1 MPAPKPVW
9 AIDIGNNSLKAL
21 RLVQNGDKVE
31 VIGLD
36 YIEHPKVLSAE
47 GITEE
52 EKDQIIQAT
61 LNTFAARNELSKNP
75 VAISVPGQT
84 SFARFIKLPP
94 VEPKRVPEIVKFE
107 AIQQIPFDINEVE
120 WDWQLMEKPDSPD
133 TEVGIFAIKNELV
146 GKYLEHFSTE
156 NLRISIVQMAP
167 IALYNY
173 VRFDRNELDDAEKK
187 ALVVLDMGADNTNLV
202 VCTKASVWQRCI
214 PLGGNNFTKAISDAF
229 KLNFEKAE
237 KLKRSAPMS
246 KYARQIFHA
255 MKPVFTDFGAEVQRS
270 LGYYHNSHKSTAF
283 TGIILLGGGF
293 KMQGLNKYLQQ
304 TTQLLAARPDT
315 FERLVPSANISS
327 AKLHENISDF
337 GIAYGLGIQMLGLG
351 KVESNLLPAKIARS
365 MMWAQKSKFFVAA
378 AVILVIVSLLAFLKT
393 NMGLKACSSRES
405 EKYRLGTQTI
415 LQQSKTAVSNMDN
428 EKVRGAGYEK
438 IIQEYMDIFKNRN
451 IVPLL
456 HEVLLRTL
464 PGAENNPAQAELYEA
479 YAAGQIEKIKQI
491 PRPERKQVF
500 ITSIGIS
507 YSDNLIS
514 APLETT
520 RFDSSSRTAGSSEYG
535 RSSSASASS
544 TETPAEQTENA
555 GFIVIIEGYCPYE
568 KIGEIMDPAGAGN
581 NREKWGIIT
590 RLLNLDKIYDGEGN
604 CPFELFQK
612 DKIEHFKLETGFVD
626 LANPQ
631 SMQAGIG
638 ILETKIRATEEE
650 LPAAEDT
657 RRYASRRTSTE
668 SSDKITRESVLVDPL
683 TKEEISR
690 AYDLDDKGRKKY
702 DAFGKPMYIER
713 DRWFRIKAKIL
724 WKTGSQNS
732 AGTGT

>member
-61 LNTFAARNELSKNP
+61 LSTFAARNELSKNP

-94 VEPKRVPEIVKFE
+94 VELKRVPEIVKFE

-133 TEVGIFAIKNELV
+133 IEVGIFAIKNELV
-146 GKYLEHFSTE
+146 GKYLESFSAE

-173 VRFDRNELDDAEKK
+173 AYFDRSDLDDAEKK

-270 LGYYHNSHKSTAF
+270 LGYYRNSHKNTTF
-283 TGIILLGGGF
+283 IRIILLGGGF

-304 TTQLLAARPDT
+304 TTQLLAARPDA
-315 FERLVPSANISS
+315 FEKLVSSANISS

-337 GIAYGLGIQMLGLG
+337 GIAYGLGIQVLGLG
-351 KVESNLLPAKIARS
+351 KIESNLLPAKIART
-365 MMWAQKSKFFVAA
+365 MMWAQKSKFFITA

-393 NMGLKACSSRES
+393 NMELKAYSSRES
-405 EKYRLGTQTI
+405 EKYRSDTQMI

-428 EKVRGAGYEK
+428 EKARGDGYEK

-456 HEVLLRTL
+456 HEVLLKTL
-464 PGAENNPAQAELYEA
+464 PNAENNPAQAELYEA
-479 YAAGQIEKIKQI
+479 YAAGQVEKIKQI

-500 ITSIGIS
+500 TTSIRIN

-514 APLETT
+514 APLEIT
-520 RFDSSSRTAGSSEYG
+520 RLDSSSRSAEQSGYG
-535 RSSSASASS
+535 RSPSVSKPSM
-544 TETPAEQTENA
+544 QTNA
-555 GFIVIIEGYCPYE
+555 GFVVTIEGYCPYE
-568 KIGEIMDPAGAGN
+568 KIGEIMDPAGVGN

-590 RLLNLDKIYDGEGN
+590 RMLNLDKIYDGDGN

-612 DKIEHFKLETGFVD
+612 DKIEHFKLETGLVN
-626 LANPQ
+626 LADQQLMP
-631 SMQAGIG
+631 AGIE
-638 ILETKIRATEEE
+638 ILEIKTRAAEEE
-650 LPAAEDT
+650 QPAAADT
-657 RRYASRRTSTE
+657 RRYTSRRTPTE
-668 SSDKITRESVLVDPL
+668 SSDRITEESVLVDPL
-683 TKEEISR
+683 TKEEISMT
-690 AYDLDDKGRKKY
+690 YDLDDKGRKRY
-702 DAFGKPMYIER
+702 DAFGKPLYIER

-724 WKTGSQNS
+724 WKTGSQDPAG
-732 AGTGT
+732 AGT

>member
-21 RLVQNGDKVE
+21 RLIQNGDKVE

-36 YIEHPKVLSAE
+36 YTEHPKVLSAE

-52 EKDQIIQAT
+52 EKEQIIQAT
-61 LNTFAARNELSKNP
+61 LNTFAARNELSKSP
-75 VAISVPGQT
+75 VAVSVPGQT

-94 VEPKRVPEIVKFE
+94 VELKRVPEIVKFE

-146 GKYLEHFSTE
+146 GKYLESFSAE

-173 VRFDRNELDDAEKK
+173 AYFDRSDLDDAEKK
-187 ALVVLDMGADNTNLV
+187 AVVVLDMGADNTNLV

-270 LGYYHNSHKSTAF
+270 LGYYSNSHKNTTF
-283 TGIILLGGGF
+283 IKIILLGGGF

-304 TTQLLAARPDT
+304 TTQLVAARPDA
-315 FERLVPSANISS
+315 FEKLVPSANISS

-337 GIAYGLGIQMLGLG
+337 GIAYGLGIQALGLG
-351 KVESNLLPAKIARS
+351 KIESNLLPAKIART
-365 MMWAQKSKFFVAA
+365 MMWAQKSKFFITA

-393 NMGLKACSSRES
+393 NMELKAYSSRES
-405 EKYRLGTQTI
+405 VKYRSDTQAI
-415 LQQSKTAVSNMDN
+415 LEQSKTAASNMDN
-428 EKVRGAGYEK
+428 EKARGVDYERT
-438 IIQEYMDIFKNRN
+438 IQEYMDIFKNRN
-451 IVPLL
+451 IIPLL
-456 HEVLLRTL
+456 HEVLLKTL
-464 PGAENNPAQAELYEA
+464 PNAENNPGQAELYKA

-500 ITSIGIS
+500 VTSIGII

-514 APLETT
+514 ASLEIPKLS
-520 RFDSSSRTAGSSEYG
+520 SSSRLVEQAGYG
-535 RSSSASASS
+535 ISQSASTPS
-544 TETPAEQTENA
+544 TQTNA
-555 GFIVIIEGYCPYE
+555 GFVVIIEGYCPYE
-568 KIGEIMDPAGAGN
+568 KIGELMDPAGVVN
-581 NREKWGIIT
+581 NRGKWGIIT
-590 RLLNLDKIYDGEGN
+590 RMLNLDKIYDGDGN
-604 CPFELFQK
+604 CPFELFGK

-626 LANPQ
+626 LTDRQLMP
-631 SMQAGIG
+631 AGIG
-638 ILETKIRATEEE
+638 ILETKTRTTEED
-650 LPAAEDT
+650 LSDT
-657 RRYASRRTSTE
+657 ADAQRTTSRRTSAE
-668 SSDKITRESVLVDPL
+668 SSDRITKESVLVDPL

-690 AYDLDDKGRKKY
+690 TYDLDDKGRKKY
-702 DAFGKPMYIER
+702 DAFGKPLYIER
-713 DRWFRIKAKIL
+713 DRWFRIRAKIM
-724 WKTGSQNS
+724 WKTGSQNP
-732 AGTGT
+732 AGADT